1 MRKTANYIDI
11 GVILSVME
19 NNNNNYKR
27 INKTPSLLLYLSV
40 SLKRCENLMDF
51 IKLN

>member
-27 INKTPSLLLYLSV
+27 INKTPSLLLYLLLFV
-40 SLKRCENLMDF
+40 LSLSNDVK
-51 IKLN
+51 I